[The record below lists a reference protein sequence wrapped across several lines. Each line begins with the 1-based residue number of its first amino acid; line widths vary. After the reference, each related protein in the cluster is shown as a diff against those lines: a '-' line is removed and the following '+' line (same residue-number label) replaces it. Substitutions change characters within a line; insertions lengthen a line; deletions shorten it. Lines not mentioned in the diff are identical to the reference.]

1 MHDKTRKPR
10 EARITHTQGTSAL
23 SPAQKKEAVNNQE
36 VPVAAS
42 LSQRKLSP
50 AKESGAWQTASPNPD
65 VPVATQW
72 LLAVMPSSISLE
84 EDQYQGRWRIL
95 CDSGSCKSLGAGA
108 VCRTRVT

>member
-1 MHDKTRKPR
+1 M
-10 EARITHTQGTSAL
+10 AS
-23 SPAQKKEAVNNQE
+23 
-36 VPVAAS
+36 S

-50 AKESGAWQTASPNPD
+50 AFKRKRSVANSTPNLD
-65 VPVATQW
+65 LPVATQW

-84 EDQYQGRWRIL
+84 KDQYQGRWRML